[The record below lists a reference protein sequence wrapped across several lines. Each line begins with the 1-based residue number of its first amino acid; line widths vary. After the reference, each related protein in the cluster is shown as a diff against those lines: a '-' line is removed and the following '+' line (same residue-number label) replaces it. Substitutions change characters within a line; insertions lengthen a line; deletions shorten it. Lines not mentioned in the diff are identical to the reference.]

1 MSRRSRHLSIA
12 DPARLA
18 SAVLPSVPVQPDD
31 RLDRVRALRDR
42 GQTPKQIARALGIR
56 PAAAARLVRDA
67 AIVAHAEAPEPA
79 VAGCWISPG
88 WSTGL
93 AVGEHADWPLREA
106 PGSGTEGLVA
116 VLVARQHR
124 YGKVSVCGYLVDAYC
139 LGVKNALG
147 PEIVDDPGLRAFI
160 RRFFDGYESD
170 PLEAPIELAREVV
183 FGSVE
188 YARKLGFEPHPDFAA
203 AEGHLGSWTGP
214 GAITFGRDGRPLYI
228 SGPYD
233 DPRPVIRTLERTVGP
248 GNFDFLVTAD

>member
-1 MSRRSRHLSIA
+1 
-12 DPARLA
+12 
-18 SAVLPSVPVQPDD
+18 VQPDE
-31 RLDRVRALRDR
+31 RLERVRALRER

-67 AIVAHAEAPEPA
+67 AIAAHAEAPEPA

-93 AVGEHADWPLREA
+93 AVDEHADWPLQED
-106 PGSGTEGLVA
+106 PDSGSEGLVA
-116 VLVARQHR
+116 VLVAREHR
-124 YGKVSVCGYLVDAYC
+124 YGKVSVCGYLADAYC

-147 PEIVDDPGLRAFI
+147 PEIMDDHGLRTFI
-160 RRFFDGYESD
+160 RRFFDGYEGD

-183 FGSVE
+183 LGSIE

-203 AEGHLGSWTGP
+203 AAGHLGSWTGP
-214 GAITFGRDGRPLYI
+214 GAITFGKDGRPLYI

-233 DPRPVIRTLERTVGP
+233 DPGPVIRTLERTVGP
-248 GNFDFLVTAD
+248 GNFDFVATAG

>member
-1 MSRRSRHLSIA
+1 
-12 DPARLA
+12 
-18 SAVLPSVPVQPDD
+18 VQPDE
-31 RLDRVRALRDR
+31 RLERVRALRER

-67 AIVAHAEAPEPA
+67 AIAAHAEAPEPA

-93 AVGEHADWPLREA
+93 AVDEHADWPLQED
-106 PGSGTEGLVA
+106 PDSGSEGLVA
-116 VLVARQHR
+116 VLVAREHR
-124 YGKVSVCGYLVDAYC
+124 YGKVSVCGYLADAYC

-147 PEIVDDPGLRAFI
+147 PEIMDDHGLRTFI
-160 RRFFDGYESD
+160 RRFFDGYEGD

-183 FGSVE
+183 FGSIE

-203 AEGHLGSWTGP
+203 AAGHLGSWTGP
-214 GAITFGRDGRPLYI
+214 GAITFGKDGRPLYI

-233 DPRPVIRTLERTVGP
+233 DPGPVIRTLERTVGP
-248 GNFDFLVTAD
+248 GNFDFVATAG